1 MAPGAIL
8 SIVPTIVKYTLVPIK
23 RHLSYVFTYGRKVE
37 ELKNQVNNLTN
48 QRNSLKHSVD
58 TATRQGDEINDDVQN
73 WLSTVDKAIEEAEVL
88 VNGEEQVKQRC
99 FLGLIPNLKKRYQL
113 SKKAEKKAQT
123 VDTLR
128 KEGRFDR
135 ISYRP
140 LLQPIMAPSVY
151 NNEVLHSRISILEKV
166 MDALMNPGVNTIGV
180 YGMGGVGKT
189 TLAKEVHRKA
199 IEDKLFNVVVMVTV
213 SETPD
218 VRKIQ
223 GRIADAVEL
232 TLKEESEDGRA
243 DRLHQ
248 RLQKEETILVILDD
262 IWEPLEL
269 KKVGIPYGNDYK
281 GCKIFLTSRK
291 EDILSRYMDTQVCFE
306 LRVLSKAEA
315 WSLFVTVV
323 GDVTNQALCFIAT
336 EVVKKCAGLPLLIV
350 TVAKALKNRDLKEWK
365 VALDELSRVDNK
377 GIQAKV
383 YSALELSCNHLA
395 TDELK
400 SFFLLC
406 AQIAN
411 GDIQIREL
419 LLYSMGL
426 DLLRSKDTVEDA
438 RNRVH
443 KLISD
448 LKASCL
454 LLDSDRNGYVKMH
467 DIVRDAALSIE
478 SKSQHL
484 FTFRDKI
491 ESKKWPNRDLRNCS
505 RISLPHCEIHEL
517 PERLECPELE
527 FLVLGKEVN
536 IYWKGPPDLKISD
549 LYFEGITKLK
559 VLHFTGM
566 CLCTLPPSL
575 GYLTNLL
582 TLCLDQ
588 CELRDPS
595 VTCELKKLEI
605 LSFRG
610 SKIEQLPREIA
621 HLPGLKLLDLSY
633 CLMLKVIP
641 ANVISRLSL
650 EELYMRESFCRWELQ
665 GLINSNNASLAELK
679 NLYSLTTLE
688 IDVPHAKMLPKDLF
702 SNLFSKKLERYHIVI
717 GDVRYRND
725 KYGSSRTLKIRLNT
739 GIHLDYGV
747 DMLLKEAEFLCLECV
762 KGIKSILYDVDWE
775 GFPQLKHLE
784 ILHGDDVQYVI
795 NSTAC
800 VSNLNA
806 FPILESLSLVD
817 LVSLEKIC
825 HGQLTTGSF
834 TKLRK
839 LEVGRCNGLKNLFSF
854 SMVRNLSQLQE
865 MRVIDCEN
873 LEEIV
878 IDQSGFGEDNVEVAE
893 FSQLRSLELD
903 SLPLLKSF
911 CFKVKASTN
920 DDGGSNEIVLDEI
933 HNPLPLFDKTLCQ
946 YKIKKI
952 AFY

>member
-1 MAPGAIL
+1 MCRFAP
-8 SIVPTIVKYTLVPIK
+8 
-23 RHLSYVFTYGRKVE
+23 
-37 ELKNQVNNLTN
+37 
-48 QRNSLKHSVD
+48 
-58 TATRQGDEINDDVQN
+58 
-73 WLSTVDKAIEEAEVL
+73 
-88 VNGEEQVKQRC
+88 
-99 FLGLIPNLKKRYQL
+99 
-113 SKKAEKKAQT
+113 
-123 VDTLR
+123 
-128 KEGRFDR
+128 
-135 ISYRP
+135 
-140 LLQPIMAPSVY
+140 
-151 NNEVLHSRISILEKV
+151 
-166 MDALMNPGVNTIGV
+166 
-180 YGMGGVGKT
+180 
-189 TLAKEVHRKA
+189 
-199 IEDKLFNVVVMVTV
+199 FNCY
-213 SETPD
+213 S
-218 VRKIQ
+218 
-223 GRIADAVEL
+223 
-232 TLKEESEDGRA
+232 
-243 DRLHQ
+243 
-248 RLQKEETILVILDD
+248 
-262 IWEPLEL
+262 
-269 KKVGIPYGNDYK
+269 
-281 GCKIFLTSRK
+281 CKSF
-291 EDILSRYMDTQVCFE
+291 
-306 LRVLSKAEA
+306 
-315 WSLFVTVV
+315 
-323 GDVTNQALCFIAT
+323 
-336 EVVKKCAGLPLLIV
+336 
-350 TVAKALKNRDLKEWK
+350 KNRDLKEWK
-365 VALDELSRVDNK
+365 VALDELSMVDNK

-419 LLYSMGL
+419 LLY
-426 DLLRSKDTVEDA
+426 
-438 RNRVH
+438 N
-443 KLISD
+443 
-448 LKASCL
+448 
-454 LLDSDRNGYVKMH
+454 SDRNGYVKMH
-467 DIVRDAALSIE
+467 DIVRDALSIA

-549 LYFEGITKLK
+549 LFFEGITKLK

-566 CLCTLPPSL
+566 CLWPLPPSL

-595 VTCELKKLEI
+595 VICELKKLEI

-610 SKIEQLPREIA
+610 SNIEQLPREIA

-679 NLYSLTTLE
+679 NLSSLTTLE
-688 IDVPHAKMLPKDLF
+688 IDVPHAKMLPKIYSLTYF
-702 SNLFSKKLERYHIVI
+702 P
-717 GDVRYRND
+717 
-725 KYGSSRTLKIRLNT
+725 
-739 GIHLDYGV
+739 
-747 DMLLKEAEFLCLECV
+747 
-762 KGIKSILYDVDWE
+762 KSW
-775 GFPQLKHLE
+775 K
-784 ILHGDDVQYVI
+784 
-795 NSTAC
+795 
-800 VSNLNA
+800 
-806 FPILESLSLVD
+806 
-817 LVSLEKIC
+817 
-825 HGQLTTGSF
+825 GSF

-920 DDGGSNEIVLDEI
+920 EMEDRM
-933 HNPLPLFDKTLCQ
+933 KLC
-946 YKIKKI
+946 
-952 AFY
+952 